1 MRTVILAGGYA
12 KRLWPI
18 TYDRPKPLLPVAGRP
33 ILDYIVDQLPK
44 SPAPVLSIN
53 RRFAPQ
59 FERWAASRGR
69 AIELAVEETR
79 AEEEKL
85 GAVGALAYLIEEYRL
100 HDDLLV
106 IGGDNLFSF
115 SVQNFVDAF
124 RGQPLVAVYDLG
136 DPEIARGRYGVALV
150 EGDAIT
156 GFQEKPDRPASAL
169 AATAC
174 YLFPRR
180 VLPLFTDF
188 LTQSERGRD
197 APGYFLE
204 WLRAR
209 ETMHAYRF
217 TEGWFDIGG
226 REAYIAANLHFTGGR
241 SWIHPQAT
249 VNRSRL
255 ERCVVLEGASI
266 CNARLTGCVIDE
278 QAELEGVELREA
290 LVGRGTRIRSG

>member
-1 MRTVILAGGYA
+1 MQAVILAGGYA

-33 ILDYIVDQLPK
+33 ILDYIVSQLPEQ
-44 SPAPVLSIN
+44 PAPILSIN

-59 FERWAASRGR
+59 FERWAASSARP
-69 AIELAVEETR
+69 IELAVEETR

-85 GAVGALAYLIEEYRL
+85 GAVGALAHVIDRYQL
-100 HDDLLV
+100 DDELLV

-115 SVQNFVDAF
+115 AVQDFISAF
-124 RGQPLVAVYDLG
+124 QGQPLVAVYDLG

-150 EGDAIT
+150 ENGVIT

-174 YLFPRR
+174 YLFPRH
-180 VLPLFTDF
+180 VLPMIDGF
-188 LTQSERGRD
+188 LAQSERGCD

-217 TEGWFDIGG
+217 AEGWFDIGG
-226 REAYIAANLHFTGGR
+226 REAYIAANLHFTEGR
-241 SWIHPQAT
+241 SWIHPEAT
-249 VNRSRL
+249 VDQSRL
-255 ERCVVLEGASI
+255 ERSIVLGDASIRNSRLTECVV
-266 CNARLTGCVIDE
+266 DE
-278 QAELEGVELREA
+278 HSHLEGVELRDV
-290 LVGRGTRIRSG
+290 LVGRGTRIRPG